1 MYNKT
6 EILRMQRSIRKLEK
20 CGGNC
25 KECNHAKIKTTES
38 NNNRYIYYA
47 MYCDIDIDIQPYSN
61 TFKNLHGE
69 TLEALQF
76 ELS

>member
-20 CGGNC
+20 CGKNC
-25 KECNHAKIKTTES
+25 KSCSHAKIKTAHD
-38 NNNRYIYYA
+38 NNNIYYA
-47 MYCDIDIDIQPYSN
+47 FYCDIDKDIQPYSN
-61 TFKNLHGE
+61 RLKCLHTE
-69 TLEALQF
+69 TIEALKF